1 MITTYSYLFPFK
13 EDIFVQE
20 KFPLFFFKKSLF
32 LNAYMDGER
41 RSKRGI
47 RNTTAKKDTVARKKG
62 TESCCR
68 RLNRIKLND

>member
-47 RNTTAKKDTVARKKG
+47 RNTH
-62 TESCCR
+62 
-68 RLNRIKLND
+68 